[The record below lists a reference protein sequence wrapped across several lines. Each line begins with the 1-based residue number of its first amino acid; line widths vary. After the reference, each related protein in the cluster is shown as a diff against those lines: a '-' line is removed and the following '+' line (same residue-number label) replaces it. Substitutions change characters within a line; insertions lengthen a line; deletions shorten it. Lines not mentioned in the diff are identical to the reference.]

1 MVRSSQMLDAFL
13 RVELT
18 NLTEGLGV
26 GGRESEEPRILQMSF
41 ACVIGNLPLK
51 DLPDSPRRSFF
62 NVSFHG

>member
-1 MVRSSQMLDAFL
+1 MRSSRILDAVL

-18 NLTEGLGV
+18 NLTEGLDV
-26 GGRESEEPRILQMSF
+26 GGRESKESRILRMSF
-41 ACVIGNLPLK
+41 ACVISNLPLK